1 MHSEPQFVDTRVTR
15 TKFDRE
21 VSSFLKHSD
30 NYRKEGIICLKVH
43 FPIFEFALFGNQGR
57 FQVNLPPVTLN
68 GNVFIPETIV
78 VNTKAPILLF
88 AIRIDYSNYDV
99 VPPSLRII
107 DPLTSDLTKAV
118 LYAPVIFPSQQDQ
131 NNLVHDQFKVQNQA
145 LLLEDNEGKLFVC
158 LRGLREYHLHPDH
171 SGDPWLLHRISNKGS
186 IINILDQLQLYAVS
200 NYNSLLEQQ
209 QQIPF
214 NNA

>member
-1 MHSEPQFVDTRVTR
+1 MLSEPQFVDKRVTR
-15 TKFDRE
+15 NKFDKE
-21 VSSFLKHSD
+21 VSNFLKHSD
-30 NYRKEGIICLKVH
+30 NYRKEGIICLKIH
-43 FPIFEFALFGNQGR
+43 FPVFEFALFGKQGR
-57 FQVNLPPVTLN
+57 FQISLPPINLN
-68 GNVFIPETIV
+68 GNIVHPETTI
-78 VNTKAPILLF
+78 NTNAAFLLF

-107 DPLTSDLTKAV
+107 DLLTSDLTKAV
-118 LYAPVIFPSQQDQ
+118 LFAPLIFPSQQDQ
-131 NNLVHDQFKVQNQA
+131 NNLVHDQFKVQNQG

-209 QQIPF
+209 QRIPF